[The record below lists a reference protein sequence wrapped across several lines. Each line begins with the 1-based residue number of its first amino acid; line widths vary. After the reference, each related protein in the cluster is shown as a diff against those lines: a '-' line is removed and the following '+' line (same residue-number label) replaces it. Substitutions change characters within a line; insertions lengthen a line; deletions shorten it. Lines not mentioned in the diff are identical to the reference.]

1 MSEGTAAATGTAAY
15 RTAERAF
22 WAREGLE
29 PTDRWVDVGTRD
41 RRVRIQ
47 DVGSGT
53 PAVFVHGTGGS
64 GTYFAA
70 LISHMDGVR
79 AIVIDRPGWGLSDP
93 LDFSARPYREIAAD
107 VVRRVLD
114 TLGIERAHVVG
125 ASIGNLWALRFAQAA
140 PDRVDRMALLGGA
153 PISPDVAVPPFI
165 KLLRTPIG
173 RVIVALP
180 EKPGMFRKQLA
191 QMGHGTT
198 LRSSGA
204 LDAFVEWHGFL
215 TRETQWGRNERDMV
229 RSIVTRDG
237 FVSGLVPTMEEMGS
251 ITTPTL
257 MVYGDADPVG
267 SLEIWER
274 FVRSMPA
281 AELDVVPA
289 AGHVVWLDD
298 PARVGSVVSEFLSA

>member
-1 MSEGTAAATGTAAY
+1 MSEGTAAAIGADAY

-22 WAREGLE
+22 WARQGLE

-41 RRVRIQ
+41 GRVRIQ

-53 PAVFVHGTGGS
+53 PTVFVHGTGGS
-64 GTYFAA
+64 GTYFAPLLA
-70 LISHMDGVR
+70 HLDGVR
-79 AIVIDRPGWGLSDP
+79 ALVIDRPGWGLSDP
-93 LDFSARPYREIAAD
+93 LDFSTRPYRDIAVD

-140 PDRVDRMALLGGA
+140 PDRVDRMVLLGGG
-153 PISPDVAVPPFI
+153 PISPEITVPPFI
-165 KLLRTPIG
+165 KLLRTPVG

-191 QMGHGTT
+191 QMGHGAT
-198 LRSSGA
+198 LRSGDGMDS
-204 LDAFVEWHGFL
+204 FVEWHGAL

-229 RSIVTRDG
+229 RAIVSRDG
-237 FVSGLVPTMEEMGS
+237 FVAGLVPTAEEIGS
-251 ITTPTL
+251 IAPPTL

-267 SLEIWER
+267 SLETWER
-274 FVRSMPA
+274 FAGSMPA
-281 AELDVVPA
+281 GELEVVPA
-289 AGHVVWLDD
+289 GGHVVWLDD
-298 PARVGSVVSEFLSA
+298 PAGVGAIVSKFFSF